1 MGEHRLIEY
10 LELVSFIDSMM
21 NSSNNAV
28 FKEKIKVYFFNKLLI
43 GCFQEDILNLKKW
56 QGQSRILWTS
66 LQYFI
71 ETFDIIKNPE
81 LKWVICGFFVGF
93 TPEELEKQQILLR
106 DITNTPSK
114 SAAKEGLRG
123 EISFSSPTKE
133 CSSKK
138 MMIDSTLSPSP
149 ERA

>member
-43 GCFQEDILNLKKW
+43 GCFQEDILNLKKR

-114 SAAKEGLRG
+114 SAAKEGMRG
-123 EISFSSPTKE
+123 EICLSPMKE

-149 ERA
+149 EGA

>member
-43 GCFQEDILNLKKW
+43 GCFQEDILNLKKR

-93 TPEELEKQQILLR
+93 TPEELEKQ
-106 DITNTPSK
+106 
-114 SAAKEGLRG
+114 
-123 EISFSSPTKE
+123 
-133 CSSKK
+133 
-138 MMIDSTLSPSP
+138 
-149 ERA
+149 